1 MVTAKLIAG
10 HLRHPDPTPGN
21 LMYAS
26 SLEALI
32 KFDKT
37 GFMIKN
43 HHCAPT
49 SILQSAA
56 ECQNVLERFP
66 QFLSGCTREPIRTTK
81 AAEQLRTE
89 ATDWACEKH
98 FKI

>member
-1 MVTAKLIAG
+1 MMAAKLIAG
-10 HLRHPDPTPGN
+10 HLHHPDPTAGN

-26 SLEALI
+26 RIEALI

-37 GFMIKN
+37 GFMIKS

-66 QFLSGCTREPIRTTK
+66 QFLSGCTRETIGTIK
-81 AAEQLRTE
+81 AAERLRTE